1 MLEAM
6 RRNTK
11 VILWITV
18 ISFVLL
24 MFLVWGADLQGNR
37 SGPRADTI
45 GMVNGDR
52 ILFSDYQQEL
62 GRNREIARSQGRELQ
77 PSDELMLE
85 EQTWSNIV
93 TRRLLM
99 QEAVRRNMLVR
110 DSEVRSVLL
119 NNPPAFITQD
129 PSFRDKNGNFD
140 LATYK
145 ATIQDPQ
152 LPEELLLQ
160 LEDAVRRD
168 LPIQKLQDVI
178 VSSAKVSDEEV
189 RRAYQDETEKVGISY
204 VVVEANRPT
213 ANSDVSDAEL
223 NSYYEANRAK
233 LAMPKRATLRYV
245 MVPRR
250 ATAQDSLT
258 TRSDLAELAEEA
270 RVAEA
275 ARREGREDL
284 EHSDFA
290 TLAMSFSD
298 APNADDGG
306 LNPEF
311 VNPAQLPQPYAAAVQ
326 GLGVGDVS
334 QPFLEGSQFHILQV
348 AAEKMEAGERQV
360 QLRDISVRIAP
371 SDSTIVN
378 AQERLEAV
386 RRAAQTEGLEKAA
399 AGAGLEVKVASG
411 VTASGIVPGLS
422 AIPQVAAFALENP
435 PGTVSRV
442 YGTNTAWFVVEI
454 ADVQPEGVPPLAE
467 IRDRLTNDVVRERR
481 FTEAR
486 ATADRI
492 SGRVKG
498 GMSLEA
504 AAAAES
510 VPVQTTPEFSRRSG
524 VPSMGRDADVVAEAF
539 ALPVG
544 AVSAPVKGIRG
555 WVILRV
561 DQHVPVD
568 WAAFEP
574 RKDQIRQSLLNLRQG
589 QIFNGWIENLRSSA
603 KITDYRM

>member
-52 ILFSDYQQEL
+52 ILITDYQQEL
-62 GRNREIARSQGRELQ
+62 GRNREVARSQGRELQ

-85 EQTWSNIV
+85 EQTWNNMV

-99 QEAVRRNMLVR
+99 QEAARRNMLVR

-129 PSFRDKNGNFD
+129 PSFRDKDGNFD

-152 LPEELLLQ
+152 LPEALLLQ

-189 RRAYQDETEKVGISY
+189 RQAYQDDTEKARISY
-204 VVVEANRPT
+204 VIVEANRPT
-213 ANSDVSDAEL
+213 ANSEVTDEEL

-233 LAMPKRATLRYV
+233 YMLPKRATLRYV
-245 MVPRR
+245 TVPRR
-250 ATAQDSLT
+250 ATPEDSLT
-258 TRSDLAELAEEA
+258 TRSDLAELADEA
-270 RVAEA
+270 RTAEM

-298 APNADDGG
+298 APSADDGG
-306 LNPEF
+306 LNPDF
-311 VNPAQLPQPYAAAVQ
+311 VTPAQLTPPFAAAVQ

-334 QPFLEGSQFHILQV
+334 QPFLEGNQFHILQV

-360 QLRDISVRIAP
+360 QLRDIAVRIEP

-378 AQERLEAV
+378 VQERLEAV

-399 AGAGLEVKVASG
+399 AAAGLEVKTAPG
-411 VTASGIVPGLS
+411 VTASGVAPGLS
-422 AIPQVAAFALENP
+422 AIPQIGAFALDNP

-454 ADVQPEGVPPLAE
+454 ADVEPAGVPPMAE

-481 FTEAR
+481 FAEAR
-486 ATADRI
+486 AIADRV
-492 SGRVKG
+492 SGRIKG

-510 VPVQTTPEFSRRSG
+510 LPVETTPEFSRRFGITSL
-524 VPSMGRDADVVAEAF
+524 GRDPDVAAEAF
-539 ALPVG
+539 TLPVG
-544 AVSAPVKGIRG
+544 AVSAPVKGARG

-561 DQHVPVD
+561 DQHTPVD
-568 WAAFEP
+568 WAAFEQH
-574 RKDQIRQSLLNLRQG
+574 KGQLRQSLLNMRQG

-603 KITDYRM
+603 KITDYRT

>member
-11 VILWITV
+11 VILWVTI
-18 ISFVLL
+18 IAFVLL
-24 MFLVWGADLQGNR
+24 MFLVWGADLSGNR

-45 GMVNGDR
+45 GTVNGDR
-52 ILFSDYQQEL
+52 ILFTEYQQEL

-85 EQTWSNIV
+85 EQTWNNIV

-99 QEAVRRNMLVR
+99 QEAARRNMLVR

-129 PSFRDKNGNFD
+129 PSFRDKSGNFD

-189 RRAYQDETEKVGISY
+189 RRAYQDETEKAGISY
-204 VVVEANRPT
+204 AIVEANRPT
-213 ANSDVSDAEL
+213 ANSEVTDEEL
-223 NSYYEANRAK
+223 NTYYEAHRVQYA
-233 LAMPKRATLRYV
+233 LPKRATLRYV
-245 MVPRR
+245 TVPRR
-250 ATAQDSLT
+250 ATTEDSLT
-258 TRSDLAELAEEA
+258 TRSDIAELAAEARIAEEA
-270 RVAEA
+270 RRA
-275 ARREGREDL
+275 GREDV

-298 APNADDGG
+298 APNADEGG
-306 LNPEF
+306 LNAEF
-311 VNPAQLPQPYAAAVQ
+311 VIPGQLPPPYAAAVQ

-334 QPFLEGSQFHILQV
+334 QPFLEGNQFHILQV
-348 AAEKMEAGERQV
+348 AAEKVEAGERQV
-360 QLRDISVRIAP
+360 QLRDISVRIEP

-378 AQERLEAV
+378 AQERLETI
-386 RRAAQTEGLEKAA
+386 RRAAQTEGLEKAGA
-399 AGAGLEVKVASG
+399 TAGLEVKVASG
-411 VTASGIVPGLS
+411 VTAAGIAPGLS
-422 AIPQVAAFALENP
+422 AIPQLASFALSNP

-442 YGTNTAWFVVEI
+442 YGTNSAWYVVEI
-454 ADVQPEGVPPLAE
+454 VDVQPEGVPPLAE
-467 IRDRLTNDVVRERR
+467 IRDRVTNEIVRERR
-481 FTEAR
+481 FAEAR
-486 ATADRI
+486 TIADRI
-492 SGRVKG
+492 SGRIKG
-498 GMSLEA
+498 GMSLED

-510 VPVQTTPEFSRRSG
+510 VPVQTSPAFSRRSG
-524 VPSMGRDADVVAEAF
+524 VPSLGRDPDVVAEAF

-544 AVSAPVKGIRG
+544 AVSAPVKGARG

-561 DQHVPVD
+561 DEHAPVD
-568 WAAFEP
+568 WAAFEQ
-574 RKDQIRQSLLNLRQG
+574 RKDQIRQSLLNVRQG

-603 KITDYRM
+603 KITDFRM